1 MSILIFCGPIDNDF
15 FNCRTNLLNKLC
27 DIYVTVHSVLSNV
40 AKNHS
45 RLPAGMIFQ
54 TPVVSDVNSF
64 FFRFSTYFSSGFLQ
78 KRGKSTFTSTTISRK
93 RQNTLPVLFS
103 IFFIRYTYIND
114 VRFVRIFFHRIDI
127 LLQSFTLVYST
138 FYFFISRLIHSIITF
153 TIYSCSVSVSSRSLG
168 I

>member
-40 AKNHS
+40 DKIHS

-54 TPVVSDVNSF
+54 TPVVSDVNSV

-103 IFFIRYTYIND
+103 IFSF
-114 VRFVRIFFHRIDI
+114 DI
-127 LLQSFTLVYST
+127 PILMMSDLSG
-138 FYFFISRLIHSIITF
+138 YFFTVLPFYCNHSHLSIPHFISSFHD
-153 TIYSCSVSVSSRSLG
+153 
-168 I
+168 